1 MLGAYGIEFD
11 QGSFLVTKGEIA
23 IFEFLSSKSE
33 AARRAARATSSSTSS
48 WEVAED
54 QGQQGPTRE
63 EGRRLTPAST
73 AAASTS

>member
-11 QGSFLVTKGEIA
+11 QGSFLVTRGEIA
-23 IFEFLSSKSE
+23 IFAFLSSKKSS
-33 AARRAARATSSSTSS
+33 AAAAAAAS

-63 EGRRLTPAST
+63 EGRRLTAPAST